1 MINEIPAKTISLPDS
16 SLNLTFGKVGGWLI
30 VAGNP
35 ESFSKVTDVMNGK
48 KTSLA
53 QNSSLQTALK
63 NYQKQSFLNFYLALK
78 NLNNFGLE
86 NLKSASK
93 GYLKLH
99 LGTEFE
105 SLWERLSK
113 LNWLLFVVEERNQ
126 VQGELRYN

>member
-1 MINEIPAKTISLPDS
+1 
-16 SLNLTFGKVGGWLI
+16 
-30 VAGNP
+30 
-35 ESFSKVTDVMNGK
+35 MNGK